1 MDALSL
7 ILDDIRLTGV
17 EYRFVQAGS
26 PWAFRFSTGGQAA
39 FHLLMMGTATVQVRG
54 QAPVQLA
61 AGDMVFLPG
70 GLEHWVF
77 DRAPADPQA
86 LPDLGL
92 EIRGHQQQPIQLTGG
107 GLDAMLLSGRCG
119 FDVDLAR
126 PLVSA
131 LPPIIVLRGLGERPP
146 EWMRIGLEFL
156 ALEGASERPGR
167 QAIINRLVDI
177 LLIEFLRDYVERL
190 PAGAASWLLALRD
203 PALSAALSAIHCEPA
218 APWTVPDLAREAC
231 LSRSA
236 FAERFTQ
243 VVGQPPLSYLADHRM
258 RLAAW
263 QLSHSQQPICRI
275 AEAVG
280 YASETAFSQAFKR
293 IHGQSPSR
301 YRQLAA
307 AAVANTAAASAE

>member
-17 EYRFVQAGS
+17 EYRFVQVGS
-26 PWAFRFSTGGQAA
+26 PWAFRFATGGQAA
-39 FHLLMMGTATVQVRG
+39 FHLLMAGTATVQLRG
-54 QAPVQLA
+54 QAPLQLA

-70 GLEHWVF
+70 GLEHEVY
-77 DRAPADPQA
+77 DQPPGDSQAP
-86 LPDLGL
+86 PDLGR
-92 EIRGHQQQPIQLTGG
+92 EIRGHQQQPIQLVGDRV
-107 GLDAMLLSGRCG
+107 DAMLLSGRCG

-131 LPPIIVLRGLGERPP
+131 LPPSIVLRGLGERPP

-156 ALEGASERPGR
+156 ALEGATERPGR
-167 QAIINRLVDI
+167 QAIINRLIDI
-177 LLIEFLRDYVERL
+177 LMIEFLRDYVERL
-190 PAGAASWLLALRD
+190 PAGSASWLLALRD
-203 PALSAALSAIHCEPA
+203 PALSAALSAIHRQPA
-218 APWTVPDLAREAC
+218 APWTVPALAREAC

-236 FAERFTQ
+236 FAERFSQ
-243 VVGQPPLSYLADHRM
+243 VVGQPPLSYLAAHRM

-293 IHGQSPSR
+293 LHGQSPSR
-301 YRQLAA
+301 FRQ
-307 AAVANTAAASAE
+307 AASTTPAG